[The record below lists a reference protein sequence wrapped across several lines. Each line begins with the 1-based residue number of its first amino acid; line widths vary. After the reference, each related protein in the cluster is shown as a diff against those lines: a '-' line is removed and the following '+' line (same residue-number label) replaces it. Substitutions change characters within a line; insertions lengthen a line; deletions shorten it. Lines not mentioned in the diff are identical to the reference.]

1 MNQNEISNEWT
12 PEERRQVT
20 LAILD
25 EMYTF
30 KGLATPKQ
38 VGKWAFRLTR
48 LMDATAKGLEDN
60 RDFIL
65 GDL

>member
-1 MNQNEISNEWT
+1 MEISNEWT

-20 LAILD
+20 VAILD
-25 EMYTF
+25 EMSMLAS
-30 KGLATPKQ
+30 LATPSQ
-38 VGKWAFRLTR
+38 VGDWSFRLRR

-60 RDFIL
+60 RDYIL